1 MSFEESF
8 LTLNDCRIRLRRSG
22 SGPTMVYLHGADG
35 AAQIAPFMNKLAE
48 RYDLLIP
55 EHPGY
60 GQSDETPWLE
70 NIHDLAYFYLDL
82 FDHLELGPVHLVGS
96 SIGGWLAMEIAVRSP
111 QRIRSMTLV
120 GPAGIRVPGV
130 QPGDIFLWSHEQL
143 VRNLFYDPALADRVL
158 SLPVAEADQ
167 DIRLKNRHTTALLAW
182 EPRLHDPH
190 LHKWLHRA
198 DMPVRIVWGAQDKVM
213 PLACGERLA
222 QLMPHA
228 RLQVIDQC
236 GHLPQIEYPDIFCAA
251 VADAA
256 K

>member
-8 LTLNDCRIRLRRSG
+8 LTVKDCRIRLRRSG
-22 SGPTMVYLHGADG
+22 KGPSMVYLHGADG
-35 AAQIAPFMNKLAE
+35 AALIAPFMTRLAE
-48 RYDLLIP
+48 HYDLLIP

-60 GQSDETPWLE
+60 GQSQETDWLE

-82 FDHLELGPVHLVGS
+82 FDHLQLKEVHLVGS

-111 QRIRSMTLV
+111 ERIRSMTLV
-120 GPAGIRVPGV
+120 GPAGIRVPEA

-143 VRNLFYDPALADRVL
+143 VGNLFHNSATVERVL
-158 SLPVAEADQ
+158 AVPVTEADQ

-190 LHKWLHRA
+190 LAKWLHRA
-198 DMPVRIVWGAQDKVM
+198 KMPVRLIWGAQDKVI
-213 PLACGERLA
+213 PLACGHKLA
-222 QLMPHA
+222 ELLPNA
-228 RLQVIDQC
+228 SLQVLDQC
-236 GHLPQIEYPDIFCAA
+236 GHLPQIEYPDLFCAA
-251 VADAA
+251 VSEVA

>member
-8 LTLNDCRIRLRRSG
+8 LTLNNCRIRLRRSG
-22 SGPTMVYLHGADG
+22 SGPAMVYLHGADG
-35 AAQIAPFMNKLAE
+35 AALIAPFMTRLAE

-82 FDHLELGPVHLVGS
+82 LDHLELGSVHLVGS

-111 QRIRSMTLV
+111 QRIRSMTLA
-120 GPAGIRVPGV
+120 GPAGIRVAEA

-143 VRNLFYDPALADRVL
+143 VRNLFHSPAFVDKVL
-158 SLPVAEADQ
+158 SMPLTEADQ

-190 LHKWLHRA
+190 LAKWLHRA
-198 DMPVRIVWGAQDKVM
+198 NMPVRIVWGAQDKVI
-213 PLACGERLA
+213 PVACGERLA

-228 RLQVIDQC
+228 ELQVVDRC
-236 GHLPQIEYPDIFCAA
+236 GHLPQIEHPEVFCAA
-251 VADAA
+251 VAEVAR
-256 K
+256 